1 MSIERNKQVAAE
13 FFARLTAKDSVGA
26 LALLADDATWWISG
40 KPEALPFAGV
50 YDKARLSRL
59 FANMAKQ
66 LKSGLAMTV
75 KGAIGEGDKVA
86 MEVESLGELTN
97 GRTYQ
102 QQYHFL
108 IEFREGKI
116 SSVKEYLDTQHVDAI
131 WVVKPDATAA

>member
-13 FFARLTAKDSVGA
+13 FFARFTAGDIVGA
-26 LALLADDATWWISG
+26 LTLLTDDATWWISG

-59 FANMAKQ
+59 FENMGKQ
-66 LKSGLAMTV
+66 LKSGLSITV

-86 MEVESLGELTN
+86 MEAESLGELTN
-97 GRTYQ
+97 GRTYR

-116 SSVKEYLDTQHVDAI
+116 SHVKEYLDTQHVDAI
-131 WVVKPDATAA
+131 WVVKPGAPAA

>member
-13 FFARLTAKDSVGA
+13 FFARLTANDSVGA